1 MKIYLVTLPNEEMVF
16 FETIQEAMHFW
27 DEVVSPYVD
36 EHAEVVEMHFNEE
49 EIEGET
55 KEEFVNHLNKH
66 GIN

>member
-1 MKIYLVTLPNEEMVF
+1 MVF

-36 EHAEVVEMHFNEE
+36 EHAEIVEMNFDDE
-49 EIEGET
+49 EIKGET
-55 KEEFVNHLNKH
+55 KEEFVSHLNKH